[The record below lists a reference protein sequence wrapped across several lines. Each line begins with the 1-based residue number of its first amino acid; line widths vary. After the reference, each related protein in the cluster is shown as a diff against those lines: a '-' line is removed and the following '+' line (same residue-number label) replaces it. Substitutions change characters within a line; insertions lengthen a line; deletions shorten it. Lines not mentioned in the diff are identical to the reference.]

1 MLDRILDAL
10 AWRLAVRAER
20 LRDAV
25 AAESLPRFA
34 TEPRNLHIALP
45 CTIANPERIVM
56 GDDVWLGPGSRLIAM
71 RSYPGIATRHPERPA
86 PQQTFASRLQIGS
99 RVTATA
105 ALQVTA
111 HVEVTIEDDVLF
123 ASNVLVADGTHG
135 FATPDEPYK
144 YQPLGGLAPVRIGRG
159 SWIGQNVV
167 VMPGVTIGELAIVGA
182 NSVVTRSIP
191 PRTIAVGAPARVV
204 KRWDEVRRAWVSG
217 TDADPDDSA
226 GRAG

>member
-1 MLDRILDAL
+1 MLHRILDAL

-45 CTIANPERIVM
+45 RTIVSPERIVM
-56 GDDVWLGPGSRLIAM
+56 GDDVWLGPDSRLIAM
-71 RSYPGIATRHPERPA
+71 KSYPGPATRHPERTA
-86 PQQTFASRLQIGS
+86 PPQTFASRLQIGS

-105 ALQVTA
+105 ALQITA
-111 HVEVTIEDDVLF
+111 HIEVTIEDDVLF

-144 YQPLGGLAPVRIGRG
+144 YQPLGSLAPVRIGRG

-167 VMPGVTIGELAIVGA
+167 VLPGVTIGELAIVGA
-182 NSVVTRSIP
+182 NSVVTRNIP
-191 PRTIAVGAPARVV
+191 PRTIAVGVPARVV
-204 KRWDEVRRAWVSG
+204 KRWDEAGRAWVPVVDG
-217 TDADPDDSA
+217 GADDSV
-226 GRAG
+226 GRAR